1 MRKDLNPYHRS
12 MPSEMLRGS
21 FPGNL
26 FESIL
31 NNSFMAGFNTSMRS
45 DIKETNQEYILEV
58 EIPGFSKENINV
70 ECQDG
75 LLTISAI
82 NTQDTDDNTANYVR
96 QERQFGKI
104 SRSYRIDGIN
114 EDQILAEYRDG
125 ILRLTLPKSNETN
138 EKRKRIAIH

>member
-1 MRKDLNPYHRS
+1 MRKDLTPYHRS

-31 NNSFMAGFNTSMRS
+31 NNSFMAGFNSSMRS

-58 EIPGFSKENINV
+58 EIPGYSKENINV

-75 LLTISAI
+75 QLTISAI
-82 NTQDTDDNTANYVR
+82 NMQDTHDNTANYVR
-96 QERQFGKI
+96 QERQYGRI
-104 SRSYRIDGIN
+104 SRSYRIDGID
-114 EDQILAEYRDG
+114 EDRIMAEYRDG
-125 ILRLTLPKSNETN
+125 ILSLTLPKSNDTN
-138 EKRKRIAIH
+138 EKRKHIDIH

>member
-1 MRKDLNPYHRS
+1 

-75 LLTISAI
+75 LLTISAV
-82 NTQDTDDNTANYVR
+82 NMQDTDDNTANYVR

-104 SRSYRIDGIN
+104 SRSYRIDGID